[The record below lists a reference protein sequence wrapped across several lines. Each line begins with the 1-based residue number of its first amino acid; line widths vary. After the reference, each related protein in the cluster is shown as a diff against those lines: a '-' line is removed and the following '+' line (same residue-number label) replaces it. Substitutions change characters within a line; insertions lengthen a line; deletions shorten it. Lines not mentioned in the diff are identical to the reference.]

1 MAETELRVRDMY
13 DGIDPIE
20 LKNMNERERNVHID
34 QTLRNNPEILFKV
47 YQQGRLHMVFFGT
60 TRPGLWMRVL
70 HDRITINL
78 SFQMTRK
85 RAEAEMYKI
94 TMSGSQEQLQHI
106 CDDFNEIYDEVMNIL
121 KDEGTAAGN
130 NPEDDVEELRARI
143 RELELENRMLRRN

>member
-20 LKNMNERERNVHID
+20 LKNMRKREKEAHID
-34 QTLRNNPEILFKV
+34 QTLRNNPEVLFRV
-47 YQQGRLHMVFFGT
+47 YKKGRLHMVILRT
-60 TRPGLWMRVL
+60 ARPGLWMRVL

-78 SFQMTRK
+78 SFQMTKR
-85 RAEAEMYKI
+85 RAEANIYKI

-106 CDDFNEIYDEVMNIL
+106 CDDFNEIYDEVMENL
-121 KDEGTAAGN
+121 PDEGAAAGN

-143 RELELENRMLRRN
+143 RELELENRRLRRN